1 MLRWRKKLES
11 LLCSFYW
18 TLGEGELGWVS
29 PACLRGKDRK
39 CLLGGSDLFDAAVPE
54 LSRIQA
60 KESSKLFCR
69 RRDESFNIGAQRS
82 EIGDN

>member
-18 TLGEGELGWVS
+18 TLGEGNWAGYLL
-29 PACLRGKDRK
+29 PACVEKIGNAF
-39 CLLGGSDLFDAAVPE
+39 LGGSDLFDAAVPE

-60 KESSKLFCR
+60 KESSKLFSR
-69 RRDESFNIGAQRS
+69 RRDESFNIGAQHS